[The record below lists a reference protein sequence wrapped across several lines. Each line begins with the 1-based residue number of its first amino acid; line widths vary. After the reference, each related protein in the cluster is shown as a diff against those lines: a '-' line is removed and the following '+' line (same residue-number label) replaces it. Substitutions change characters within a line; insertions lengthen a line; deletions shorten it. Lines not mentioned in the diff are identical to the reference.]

1 MPPTPRRGITGV
13 QKQALRAWAKG
24 QEHRPSHAQSCAW
37 FERTYGRHLS
47 QSTCSEILSKKFDHL
62 DSVTGDAANLLRQ
75 RAPQWPLLEQQLFEW
90 LDTLAPG
97 ATTPA
102 EVLTHKAREIWNR
115 IPEYQ
120 TLPVPHF
127 SNGWMGKFRKRYTDR
142 VSARPAGGALT
153 AAPMQTTRKEM
164 KGLRAM
170 AGEFHETDI
179 YNMDE
184 MGLFWRKPPVYL
196 LSSQDPWTTSRENSR
211 VCVMA
216 CTNSTGSDRLPLWMI
231 GHSQMPQ
238 ALSKIN
244 LEAMDCHWRYNTH
257 AWLTRSLMQEWLLFF
272 YRHVGDR
279 RVLLLLDQNPDH
291 QAAID
296 AVPPPP
302 NVHIQL
308 FPKQTNQSAEQQ
320 PLSLGI
326 VQALKHWYRKYWLT
340 YLVSGLSTCE
350 NLVHKMNLYRA
361 MCWITRSWRHDL
373 ANATIN
379 RAFRRSS
386 LLDPQLDYISAP
398 RLPDLTALYN
408 TIVQNNRG
416 LAVISLENFTHPLD
430 EDFETHLGNADDA
443 GEALNEQIRLDEPIL
458 PVPAHDTTPPA
469 QDAGAGLQ
477 TAINYLLHQPWTT
490 ASDIQSLERVERIIN
505 RFAIDEKG
513 KGHAGAFN

>member
-1 MPPTPRRGITGV
+1 MPPTPRRGITGA

-24 QEHRPSHAQSCAW
+24 QEHRPSHALSCAW
-37 FERTYGRHLS
+37 FERTYGRPLS

-62 DSVTGDAANLLRQ
+62 DSVTGEGANLLRQ

-90 LDTLAPG
+90 LDALAPDST
-97 ATTPA
+97 APA

-120 TLPVPHF
+120 TLPLPHF
-127 SNGWMGKFRKRYTDR
+127 SNGWLGKFRKRYADR
-142 VSARPAGGALT
+142 ASVRPAGPVL
-153 AAPMQTTRKEM
+153 APPVQNARKEM

-170 AGEFHETDI
+170 AGEFHENDI

-184 MGLFWRKPPVYL
+184 MGLFWRKPPISSL
-196 LSSQDPWTTSRENSR
+196 PSQDSWITSRENSR
-211 VCVMA
+211 VCLMV

-244 LEAMDCHWRYNTH
+244 LEAMDCHWRYNAH
-257 AWLTRSLMQEWLLFF
+257 AWLTKPLMQEWLLFF

-279 RVLLLLDQNPDH
+279 RVLLLLDQHPDH

-296 AVPPPP
+296 AFPPPP

-326 VQALKHWYRKYWLT
+326 FQALKHWYRRHWLA
-340 YLVSGLSTCE
+340 YLVSGLETRE
-350 NLVHKMNLYRA
+350 NFVHKMNLYRA
-361 MCWITRSWRHDL
+361 MCWITCSWRHDL

-386 LLDPQLDYISAP
+386 LLDPQLDFISAP
-398 RLPDLTALYN
+398 RLPDLTALYSKIAQSN
-408 TIVQNNRG
+408 QG
-416 LAVISLENFTHPLD
+416 LPVVSLESFTYPLD
-430 EDFETHLGNADDA
+430 EDFEVYLGDMNDA
-443 GEALNEQIRLDEPIL
+443 GEAAVEQMRLDEPIL
-458 PVPAHDTTPPA
+458 PVPAHDSIPSVE
-469 QDAGAGLQ
+469 DAGAGLQ
-477 TAINYLLHQPWTT
+477 TAIKYLLHQPWTT
-490 ASDIQSLERVERIIN
+490 SSDIQSLERVERIIN
-505 RFAIDEKG
+505 RFATDQR
-513 KGHAGAFN
+513 